1 MKIFFH
7 SILTFNDSIDNPN
20 IFKVTSYQSPNRHH
34 LNLQRFCFVLDM
46 IGFIYTLQITKP
58 NKNIFTY
65 VALKAFFGGF
75 KLSVR
80 CRIAFI
86 CVLDGWRL
94 DLLSAAYTSNW
105 WPGER
110 NFVV

>member
-1 MKIFFH
+1 MSSPALSGEMDMGKI
-7 SILTFNDSIDNPN
+7 
-20 IFKVTSYQSPNRHH
+20 
-34 LNLQRFCFVLDM
+34 
-46 IGFIYTLQITKP
+46 
-58 NKNIFTY
+58 
-65 VALKAFFGGF
+65 FGGF

>member
-1 MKIFFH
+1 M
-7 SILTFNDSIDNPN
+7 D
-20 IFKVTSYQSPNRHH
+20 
-34 LNLQRFCFVLDM
+34 LDR
-46 IGFIYTLQITKP
+46 I
-58 NKNIFTY
+58 
-65 VALKAFFGGF
+65 FGGF